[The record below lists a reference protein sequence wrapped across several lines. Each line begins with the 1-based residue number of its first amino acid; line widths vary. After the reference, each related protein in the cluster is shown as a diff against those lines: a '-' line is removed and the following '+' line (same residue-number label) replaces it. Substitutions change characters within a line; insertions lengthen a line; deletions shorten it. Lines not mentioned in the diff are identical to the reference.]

1 MRTSTR
7 KSIAKIEAWE
17 RDLVSSHFEEVSR
30 MRRIISGLRKI
41 QEKMPYDQENKFL
54 ELAIRELE
62 FHKQN
67 QEEFTE
73 SEHKD
78 HQAYIFMDL
87 FNNYYL
93 TPNRLTIRRAY
104 ELACKAAD
112 RLHYGK
118 LSLSQTKRRLRRYD
132 ERTVLTARELYK

>member
-7 KSIAKIEAWE
+7 KSIAEIEAWE

-41 QEKMPYDQENKFL
+41 QEKMPYGQKYKIM

>member
-7 KSIAKIEAWE
+7 KSIAKVEAWE

-41 QEKMPYDQENKFL
+41 QEKMPYGQEHKIM
-54 ELAIRELE
+54 EQAIRELE

-73 SEHKD
+73 SEHQD